1 MSRGLLVGGRL
12 PISVEQLLADRD
24 ILLIPTRLAGIAK
37 NARPRAAGIAWI
49 GRLS

>member
-12 PISVEQLLADRD
+12 PISVEQLLGDRD
-24 ILLIPTRLAGIAK
+24 IPLIPTTLAGIAE
-37 NARPRAAGIAWI
+37 NVWLRVAGIAWI